1 LVLKPIEIFFKKR
14 HGIYL
19 RGGFFDKFTVMFII
33 ELSNMSSNK
42 FKNVIKQ
49 GNPRKLWTLIL
60 VIIVVFLSVSAY
72 YRFNQNASSDITLSD
87 ESAQKVIDQLLK
99 NNATEFYLLAK
110 ADRDFVVDKI
120 VERKI
125 NLDSESLSLLKTT
138 LTDQQVSA
146 IADDLIKRK
155 ELESFNN
162 LSKAD
167 QNLIIIVITQSG
179 LYPEYSTEDNLSEA
193 ESVFGDTGYT
203 GWDM

>member
-1 LVLKPIEIFFKKR
+1 
-14 HGIYL
+14 
-19 RGGFFDKFTVMFII
+19 M
-33 ELSNMSSNK
+33 
-42 FKNVIKQ
+42 
-49 GNPRKLWTLIL
+49 WTLIL
-60 VIIVVFLSVSAY
+60 VIIVVFLAVSAY

>member
-1 LVLKPIEIFFKKR
+1 
-14 HGIYL
+14 
-19 RGGFFDKFTVMFII
+19 
-33 ELSNMSSNK
+33 MSSNK